1 MRNLFELN
9 DFRICTEVSKKIFNG
24 TYGDENCGA
33 FFIPSPTDK
42 QLMKVLATV
51 DGEHEPEW
59 EHLSVSRKT
68 RCPNWIE
75 MDFVKR
81 LFFHAHEAA
90 FQFHPPVFQHV
101 NIHNYCLHIWRPL
114 KAEMP
119 FPPAHL
125 V

>member
-1 MRNLFELN
+1 MRDLYELN
-9 DFRICTEVSKKIFNG
+9 DFRICTPESMKIFNG
-24 TYGDENCGA
+24 NYGDASCGA

-51 DGEHEPEW
+51 DGQLEAEW
-59 EHLSVSRKT
+59 DHVSVSRRT

-75 MDFVKR
+75 MDFIKR

-90 FQFHPPVFQHV
+90 FQYHPPVWKHV
-101 NIHNYCLHIWRPL
+101 NNHEYCLHLWRPIR
-114 KAEMP
+114 EMIP
-119 FPPAHL
+119 IPPMEL